1 MGFLPTWLNP
11 FDVLIALA
19 LLAGIALGFVRGLVR
34 MALSLLVLYVATILA
49 MNFYVFLGGWLR
61 YLSGYRLSEVAS
73 ETTAFVFVLIV
84 LAVGLSFLL
93 KRTYRDTEWPGI
105 RQVDQLGGLV
115 LGFFLTIMWIGL
127 ALIGIA
133 FVLGTPGAGSDFL
146 RQNLLL
152 QFQSSRLI
160 PIFYDFLP
168 IAFATLKPWIPKGQL
183 PEIFTFRLY

>member
-11 FDVLIALA
+11 FDALIAFA
-19 LLAGIALGFVRGLVR
+19 LLVGIALGFIRGLVR
-34 MALSLLVLYVATILA
+34 MGLGLLILYVATILA
-49 MNFYVFLGGWLR
+49 MNFYGPLGGWIR
-61 YLSGYRLSEVAS
+61 YLTGYRLVEAGSEVV
-73 ETTAFVFVLIV
+73 AFLFILIV
-84 LAVGLSFLL
+84 LTVGLSFLL

-115 LGFFLTIMWIGL
+115 LGFFLTTMWIGL

-133 FVLGTPGAGSDFL
+133 FVLGTPVAGSDAL

-152 QFQSSRLI
+152 QFRSSRLI
-160 PIFYDFLP
+160 PIFYKFLP
-168 IAFATLKPWIPKGQL
+168 IAFATLKPWIPRGQL